1 MEVGMCQP
9 YPVMI
14 LMPKGNG
21 YVSLDPVKTHDII
34 NGQQPPRLMAFK
46 EEEGVF

>member
-14 LMPKGNG
+14 LISKGNG
-21 YVSLDPVKTHDII
+21 CVSLDPVKTHDII
-34 NGQQPPRLMAFK
+34 YGQQPPRLMTFE